1 MRFLGHP
8 DPLGDLGVAVGK
20 GVAAHENDPL
30 LCAERVEKPLDDAT
44 KLRRLDRVL
53 HGLFVGDALVKLLKC
68 DRVAAAL
75 DRPLRAVRLDRQ
87 VADYFDN
94 IRPQRVRPSRGN
106 GVPCAEIC
114 VADAL
119 LGILRIGQ
127 YIECD
132 RSAQRTVL
140 VVQCPNRQLAAL
152 KKQRNYP
159 LVLHRST
166 LFLAKVI

>member
-1 MRFLGHP
+1 MAKQLLGKEVT
-8 DPLGDLGVAVGK
+8 DALNAKL
-20 GVAAHENDPL
+20 
-30 LCAERVEKPLDDAT
+30 AER
-44 KLRRLDRVL
+44 
-53 HGLFVGDALVKLLKC
+53 
-68 DRVAAAL
+68 AAAL
-75 DRPLRAVRLDRQ
+75 KEK
-87 VADYFDN
+87 
-94 IRPQRVRPSRGN
+94 
-106 GVPCAEIC
+106 GVTPT
-114 VADAL
+114 